1 MGRRW
6 MVIEMKTDII
16 YTIKSENNE
25 FKCIDEMMDNNEV
38 IHHTNGGLFLMDNP
52 NDTELKSMISFSN
65 TNQCSNTIKNLK
77 ENESKN
83 ITFNGYD
90 FTIIVKGIREGGF
103 FKEWYK
109 MNPEIYN
116 KIITEIINNKTTV
129 NEMSNYHR
137 ILCYLNNEDYKYD
150 QKDVIGYIS
159 DDKFL
164 DYELKFNNLSTD
176 QLESLADDLIDDK
189 IITHFNE

>member
-1 MGRRW
+1 
-6 MVIEMKTDII
+6 
-16 YTIKSENNE
+16 
-25 FKCIDEMMDNNEV
+25 
-38 IHHTNGGLFLMDNP
+38 
-52 NDTELKSMISFSN
+52 
-65 TNQCSNTIKNLK
+65 
-77 ENESKN
+77 
-83 ITFNGYD
+83 
-90 FTIIVKGIREGGF
+90 
-103 FKEWYK
+103 